1 MQEQTF
7 RVGEWLVLAADNK
20 ITREGRVLVLEPRLI
35 DMLSYFAHH
44 PDTVLSRDEL
54 IDNVWKRN
62 IVTNHVVTQCISE
75 LRKYLKDG
83 RPEAPEYIVTVPK
96 RGYKLVESVIW
107 CGEESLEQPVAAV
120 LPAETPA
127 SPAAVEASVPSV
139 SVSLGSVAEPGAA
152 PPPPASAPT
161 PVAQPA
167 PSRGAPVMPSASAPA
182 VDAAQTPR
190 RGKRSSFWVW
200 VAFLVALALCVTF
213 VGLAVFSNRVPVAPQ
228 PMLLNPRDIDIRIQ
242 GGNSCS
248 NWTNQLSYVI
258 GLSEDLTQGLNTYS
272 TFLVHDQTN
281 YNYGGQSSSGKS
293 LYIEFVNQRHYRA
306 QQCFLSVRLV
316 DNADNSVMLEKR
328 YFITPDNLLSVQKD
342 FINSIFTVLKVS
354 MPPSLEK
361 RYEALMPTHSQMLQ
375 QYYQAHQLLLQGDSE
390 SLNQANRLLTQ
401 IIKQDPDFVYAKA
414 EKALVDILLNS
425 YQPLNA
431 SQLAALRQEI
441 NDVEHNPLL
450 QGTPIIQQIYTVDYL
465 GQGKV
470 DQAFAAIN
478 KGIELEMSWIN
489 YVLLGKV
496 YELKGQNNQ
505 AADAYITAFNLRP
518 GHNTLDWIKNGVFQT
533 NIERVAPYLLNYDAE
548 KSE

>member
-83 RPEAPEYIVTVPK
+83 RTEAPEYIVTVPK
-96 RGYKLVESVIW
+96 RGYKLVEPVLW
-107 CGEESLEQPVAAV
+107 CNGESSELALASATSLESSSAP
-120 LPAETPA
+120 L
-127 SPAAVEASVPSV
+127 SGRVEASPT
-139 SVSLGSVAEPGAA
+139 AEA
-152 PPPPASAPT
+152 PPQTSAP
-161 PVAQPA
+161 PVLPLT
-167 PSRGAPVMPSASAPA
+167 RI
-182 VDAAQTPR
+182 PR
-190 RGKRSSFWVW
+190 YKRSSFWVW
-200 VAFLVALALCVTF
+200 VAFLTALLLCVSF

-248 NWTNQLSYVI
+248 NWTNQLSYVV
-258 GLSEDLTQGLNTYS
+258 GLSEELTQGLNTYS

-281 YNYGGQSSSGKS
+281 YNYGGPSSSGKS

-342 FINSIFTVLKVS
+342 FVDSIFSVFKVK
-354 MPPSLEK
+354 MPPSLAL
-361 RYEALMPTHSQMLQ
+361 RYDTLVPTHSQMLQ
-375 QYYQAHQLLLQGDSE
+375 QYYQAHQLLLQGDGE
-390 SLNQANRLLTQ
+390 SLNQANRLLAQ
-401 IIKQDPDFVYAKA
+401 LIKQDPDFVYAKA

-425 YQPLNA
+425 YQPLSA
-431 SQLAALRQEI
+431 PQLTALRQEI
-441 NDVEHNPLL
+441 NEVEQNKLL

-470 DQAFAAIN
+470 EQAFAAIN
-478 KGIELEMSWIN
+478 KGIELEMSWLN

-518 GHNTLDWIKNGVFQT
+518 GNNTLYWIKNGVFQT

-548 KSE
+548 KIE